1 MSDPREK
8 VSLEDGATVAATV
21 NGSSQPS
28 QMPAKRDLKTLFK
41 SPLFAIFLIVAVD
54 VLGFTMILPLLPFY
68 AQKYGASPFVVGV
81 LATTFAVCQLV
92 SGPFLGRLSDKYG
105 RRPVLML
112 SQFGTFVGFV
122 MLGLA
127 NSLPVIFLSRIID
140 GVTAGN
146 LTIAQAAIADVTPP
160 EGRAKAFGVIG
171 IAFGLGFLIGP
182 AISAALAPIGVHYPA
197 YGAALLS
204 ALSIFATWKLLPKST
219 HHVDSAENVKSTK
232 KVVTFFKKP
241 EMRWLLVE
249 FLIFGFIFAGFTS
262 GFALFAER
270 RFTWRG
276 HAFGA
281 GEVSILFTY
290 SGFLGLIFQGFI
302 LGKLVKKF
310 GEAKLV
316 WAGFFAMAVSYLLLS
331 FVDSIMGLII
341 ASTIGSFG
349 TGVIRPALTALVS
362 RTAGPRE
369 QGAAMGASQ
378 SLVSFGQICA
388 PLISGAII
396 GAWKVHPYA
405 LAAWGWW
412 LSGLAV
418 VGLIVRQMTGRSAET
433 ATSREAKS

>member
-1 MSDPREK
+1 MKP
-8 VSLEDGATVAATV
+8 V
-21 NGSSQPS
+21 
-28 QMPAKRDLKTLFK
+28 KRDVKTLMK

-54 VLGFTMILPLLPFY
+54 VLGFTIILPLLPFY
-68 AQKYGASPFVVGV
+68 AQKYGASPFLVGV
-81 LATTFAVCQLV
+81 LATTFAVCQLL
-92 SGPFLGRLSDKYG
+92 SGPFLGRISDKYG
-105 RRPVLML
+105 RKPVLML
-112 SQFGTFVGFV
+112 SQFGTFIGFV

-127 NSLPVIFLSRIID
+127 NSLPIIFLSRIID

-182 AISAALAPIGVHYPA
+182 AISAALAPLGVHYPA
-197 YGAALLS
+197 YAAAFLS
-204 ALSIFATWKLLPKST
+204 ALSIVATWRLLPKAQ
-219 HHVDSAENVKSTK
+219 HQVDSSENAKSAK
-232 KVVTFFKKP
+232 RLAGYFRIP

-270 RFTWRG
+270 RFMWNG
-276 HAFGA
+276 HHFGA
-281 GEVSILFTY
+281 AEVSILFTY

-302 LGKLVKKF
+302 LGRMVKKF

-316 WAGFFAMAVSYLLLS
+316 WAGFASMAISYFLLAMA
-331 FVDSIMGLII
+331 DSIGLLIL

-369 QGAAMGASQ
+369 QGAALGATQ
-378 SLVSFGQICA
+378 SLVSLGQIFA
-388 PLISGAII
+388 PLISGGII
-396 GAWKVHPYA
+396 NASTIHPMA

-412 LSGLAV
+412 LSGLAL
-418 VGLIVRQMTGRSAET
+418 VGLIVRHVTGTVRQST
-433 ATSREAKS
+433 

>member
-1 MSDPREK
+1 M
-8 VSLEDGATVAATV
+8 
-21 NGSSQPS
+21 
-28 QMPAKRDLKTLFK
+28 K

-68 AQKYGASPFVVGV
+68 AEKYGASPLVVGI
-81 LATTFAVCQLV
+81 LAATFAACQLV
-92 SGPFLGRLSDKYG
+92 SSPVLGRISDRYG
-105 RRPVLML
+105 RKPVLMF
-112 SQFGTFVGFV
+112 SQLGTFIGFV

-127 NSLPVIFLSRIID
+127 NSLPIIFLSRIID

-182 AISAALAPIGVHYPA
+182 AISAALATIDIHYPA

-204 ALSIFATWKLLPKST
+204 LASIFATWRLLPKAET
-219 HHVDSAENVKSTK
+219 RVDSSEIAKSSK
-232 KVVTFFKKP
+232 LVVSYFRKP
-241 EMRWLLVE
+241 SMRWLLIE

-270 RFTWRG
+270 RFVWEG
-276 HAFGA
+276 KAFGA
-281 GEVSILFTY
+281 PEVALLFTY
-290 SGFLGLIFQGFI
+290 SGFLGLIFQGLI
-302 LGKLVKKF
+302 LGRLVKKF

-316 WAGFFAMAVSYLLLS
+316 FAGFASMAISYFLLAQA
-331 FVDSIMGLII
+331 DSIAALVV

-362 RTAGPRE
+362 QTAGPRD
-369 QGAAMGASQ
+369 QGAALGASQ
-378 SLVSFGQICA
+378 SLVSLGQVFA

-396 GAWKVHPYA
+396 NASSLHPIA

-412 LSGLAV
+412 LSGLAIT
-418 VGLIVRQMTGRSAET
+418 GLAVRYLTGPRASHPT
-433 ATSREAKS
+433 AS

>member
-1 MSDPREK
+1 MTNDIEPDP
-8 VSLEDGATVAATV
+8 TVTFDPAFSAGPPV
-21 NGSSQPS
+21 
-28 QMPAKRDLKTLFK
+28 PAKSLFR
-41 SPLFAIFLIVAVD
+41 SPLFAIFLIVAID

-68 AQKYGASPFVVGV
+68 AQKYGASPFIVGV
-81 LATTFAVCQLV
+81 LATTFAVCQLL
-92 SGPFLGRLSDKYG
+92 SGPFLGRVSDRYG
-105 RRPVLML
+105 RKPVLML

-127 NSLPVIFLSRIID
+127 NSLPIIFLSRIID
-140 GVTAGN
+140 GATAGN

-182 AISAALAPIGVHYPA
+182 AISAALAPLGVHYPA

-204 ALSIFATWKLLPKST
+204 LTSIFATWRLLPKAQKQ
-219 HHVDSAENVKSTK
+219 VDSSENAKSSK
-232 KVVTFFKKP
+232 RVLNYFRQP
-241 EMRWLLVE
+241 NMRWLLIE

-270 RFTWRG
+270 RFVWNG
-276 HAFGA
+276 KPFGA
-281 GEVSILFTY
+281 SEVALLFTY
-290 SGFLGLIFQGFI
+290 SGFLGLIFQGLI
-302 LGKLVKKF
+302 LGRLVKKF

-316 WAGFFAMAVSYLLLS
+316 FAGFASMAASYFLLAQA
-331 FVDSIMGLII
+331 DSIEWLVL

-369 QGAAMGASQ
+369 QGAALGATQ
-378 SLVSFGQICA
+378 SLVSMGQIFA
-388 PLISGAII
+388 PLISGGII
-396 GAWKVHPYA
+396 NASGTHPLA

-412 LSGLAV
+412 LSGLALI
-418 VGLIVRQMTGRSAET
+418 GLGVRYF
-433 ATSREAKS
+433 TSESHGAKS

>member
-1 MSDPREK
+1 MTEPTKTTNYSEDPAVVLSRRQQ
-8 VSLEDGATVAATV
+8 L
-21 NGSSQPS
+21 
-28 QMPAKRDLKTLFK
+28 LK

-68 AQKYGASPFVVGV
+68 AQKYGASPFTVGV
-81 LATTFAVCQLV
+81 LATTFAVCQLL
-92 SGPFLGRLSDKYG
+92 SGPFLGRISDKYG
-105 RRPVLML
+105 RKPILMV
-112 SQFGTFVGFV
+112 SQCGTFIGFV

-127 NSLPVIFLSRIID
+127 NSLPIIFLSRIID

-160 EGRAKAFGVIG
+160 EGRARAFGVIG

-182 AISAALAPIGVHYPA
+182 AISAALAPLGVHYPA

-204 ALSIFATWKLLPKST
+204 AISIFATWRLLPKAQAR
-219 HHVDSAENVKSTK
+219 VDSTENAKSTK
-232 KVVTFFKKP
+232 RVLGYFRKP

-270 RFTWRG
+270 RFTWQG
-276 HAFGA
+276 KPFGA
-281 GEVSILFTY
+281 SEVAILFTY

-302 LGKLVKKF
+302 LGRLVKKF

-316 WAGFFAMAVSYLLLS
+316 WAGFASMAASYFLLAYADTILS
-331 FVDSIMGLII
+331 LVV

-362 RTAGPRE
+362 RTAGARE
-369 QGAAMGASQ
+369 QGAALGATQ
-378 SLVSFGQICA
+378 SLVSMGQIFA
-388 PLISGAII
+388 PLISGGII
-396 GAWKVHPYA
+396 NASTSHPLA

-412 LSGLAV
+412 LSGLAI
-418 VGLIVRQMTGRSAET
+418 VGLAVRHFTGDSLKSA
-433 ATSREAKS
+433 S

>member
-1 MSDPREK
+1 MTGHDK
-8 VSLEDGATVAATV
+8 NAKDGASAE
-21 NGSSQPS
+21 PS
-28 QMPAKRDLKTLFK
+28 KRDAKLLLK

-68 AQKYGASPFVVGV
+68 AQKYGASPFTVGV

-92 SGPFLGRLSDKYG
+92 SGPFLGRISDKYG
-105 RRPVLML
+105 RKPILMI
-112 SQFGTFVGFV
+112 SQCGTFIGFI

-127 NSLPVIFLSRIID
+127 NSLPMIFLSRIID
-140 GVTAGN
+140 GATAGN

-197 YGAALLS
+197 YGAAMLS
-204 ALSIFATWKLLPKST
+204 MISIFATWRLLPKSEKQ
-219 HHVDSAENVKSTK
+219 VDSTENAKSSK
-232 KVVTFFKKP
+232 KVFNYFAQPK
-241 EMRWLLVE
+241 MRWLLVE

-270 RFTWRG
+270 RFTWQGRP
-276 HAFGA
+276 FGA
-281 GEVSILFTY
+281 SEVALLFTY

-302 LGKLVKKF
+302 LGRLVKKF

-316 WAGFFAMAVSYLLLS
+316 WAGFASMAISYFLLAGA
-331 FVDSIMGLII
+331 DSIVALVV

-369 QGAAMGASQ
+369 QGAALGATQ
-378 SLVSFGQICA
+378 SLVSMGQIFA
-388 PLISGAII
+388 PLISGGII
-396 GAWKVHPYA
+396 NASNTHPLA
-405 LAAWGWW
+405 LATWGWW
-412 LSGLAV
+412 LSGLALI
-418 VGLIVRQMTGRSAET
+418 GLIVRHFTGDS
-433 ATSREAKS
+433 AKSVS

>member
-1 MSDPREK
+1 MASRDNDDNNDAPLAIDG
-8 VSLEDGATVAATV
+8 VSATNTV
-21 NGSSQPS
+21 PTAPS
-28 QMPAKRDLKTLFK
+28 KRDAKMLLK

-68 AQKYGASPFVVGV
+68 AQKYGASPFTVGV
-81 LATTFAVCQLV
+81 LATTFAVCQLL
-92 SGPFLGRLSDKYG
+92 SGPFLGRISDKYG
-105 RRPVLML
+105 RKPILMI
-112 SQFGTFVGFV
+112 SQCGTFVGFI

-140 GVTAGN
+140 GATAGN

-182 AISAALAPIGVHYPA
+182 AISAALAPMGVHYPA

-204 ALSIFATWKLLPKST
+204 AISIFATWRLLPKAQ
-219 HHVDSAENVKSTK
+219 HQVDSSENSKSRK
-232 KVVTFFKKP
+232 KVLNYLAQPK
-241 EMRWLLVE
+241 MRWLLIE

-270 RFTWRG
+270 RFTWQG
-276 HAFGA
+276 KPFGA
-281 GEVSILFTY
+281 SEVALLFTY

-302 LGKLVKKF
+302 LGRLVKKF

-316 WAGFFAMAVSYLLLS
+316 WAGFASMAISYFLLAQA
-331 FVDSIMGLII
+331 DSIGALVV

-369 QGAAMGASQ
+369 QGAALGATQ
-378 SLVSFGQICA
+378 SLVSLGQIFA
-388 PLISGAII
+388 PLISGGII
-396 GAWKVHPYA
+396 NASSTHPLA
-405 LAAWGWW
+405 LASWGWW
-412 LSGLAV
+412 LSGLALI
-418 VGLIVRQMTGRSAET
+418 GLIVRHFTGDST
-433 ATSREAKS
+433 KVVS

>member
-1 MSDPREK
+1 MSSSDESNTSRPKPSHGAGDAEMPIIPTNLSKRE
-8 VSLEDGATVAATV
+8 
-21 NGSSQPS
+21 Q
-28 QMPAKRDLKTLFK
+28 LFK

-68 AQKYGASPFVVGV
+68 AQKYGASPFLVGV
-81 LATTFAVCQLV
+81 LATTFALCQLV
-92 SGPFLGRLSDKYG
+92 SGPFLGRISDKYG
-105 RRPVLML
+105 RKPILMI

-197 YGAALLS
+197 YAAAFLS
-204 ALSIFATWKLLPKST
+204 AVSIFATWRLLPRAQEQVDSSENAKST
-219 HHVDSAENVKSTK
+219 RRVLHYFNQPS
-232 KVVTFFKKP
+232 
-241 EMRWLLVE
+241 MRWLLVE

-276 HAFGA
+276 QPFGA
-281 GEVSILFTY
+281 SEVALLFTY
-290 SGFLGLIFQGFI
+290 SGFLGLIFQGLI
-302 LGKLVKKF
+302 LGRLVKRF

-316 WAGFFAMAVSYLLLS
+316 TAGFLSMAISYFLLS
-331 FVDSIMGLII
+331 SADSIPMLVV

-369 QGAAMGASQ
+369 QGAALGVTQ
-378 SLVSFGQICA
+378 SLVSVGQICA
-388 PLISGAII
+388 PLISGGII
-396 GAWKVHPYA
+396 GASETEPMA
-405 LAAWGWW
+405 LAMWGWW
-412 LSGLAV
+412 LSGLALL
-418 VGLIVRQMTGRSAET
+418 GLIVRQATGREKI
-433 ATSREAKS
+433 KSSLFKKDT

>member
-1 MSDPREK
+1 MADSKDPKRK
-8 VSLEDGATVAATV
+8 TSSADGLSIDGIPEPTPGTA
-21 NGSSQPS
+21 
-28 QMPAKRDLKTLFK
+28 PARRDAKMLLK

-68 AQKYGASPFVVGV
+68 AQRYGASPFLVGV

-105 RRPVLML
+105 RKPVLML
-112 SQFGTFVGFV
+112 SQFGTFVGFI

-127 NSLPVIFLSRIID
+127 NSLPIIFLSRIID
-140 GVTAGN
+140 GATAGN

-160 EGRAKAFGVIG
+160 EGRARAFGVIG

-182 AISAALAPIGVHYPA
+182 AISAALAPFGVHYPA
-197 YGAALLS
+197 YCAAMLS
-204 ALSIFATWKLLPKST
+204 GISIFATWRLLPKSQ
-219 HHVDSAENVKSTK
+219 HQVDSTENSKSSKRLMTYLR
-232 KVVTFFKKP
+232 KP
-241 EMRWLLVE
+241 DMRWLLIE

-270 RFTWRG
+270 RFTWNG
-276 HAFGA
+276 HPFGA
-281 GEVSILFTY
+281 SEVSLLFTY

-302 LGKLVKKF
+302 LGRLVKKF
-310 GEAKLV
+310 GESKLV
-316 WAGFFAMAVSYLLLS
+316 WAGFASMAISYFLLASAESIAMLV
-331 FVDSIMGLII
+331 V

-369 QGAAMGASQ
+369 QGAALGATQ
-378 SLVSFGQICA
+378 SLGSLGQIFA
-388 PLISGAII
+388 PLISGGII
-396 GAWKVHPYA
+396 NASAVHPLA

-412 LSGLAV
+412 LSALAILGLV
-418 VGLIVRQMTGRSAET
+418 VRHFTGTVRRQAS
-433 ATSREAKS
+433 